1 MSLGWPEILLIA
13 LVVFLLFGA
22 GKLPRLMGDLAE
34 GVKAFK
40 KGLKDEDASVNTAT
54 KADDKPPQA

>member
-22 GKLPRLMGDLAE
+22 GKLPRLMGDVAD
-34 GVKAFK
+34 GIKAFK
-40 KGLKDEDASVNTAT
+40 KGMKDEDAKPSPTTT
-54 KADDKPPQA
+54 KEPETKV

>member
-13 LVVFLLFGA
+13 LVVLLLFGA
-22 GKLPRLMGDLAE
+22 GKLPRLMGDMAE

-40 KGLKDEDASVNTAT
+40 KGLKD
-54 KADDKPPQA
+54 DDKSSSDSEKNQ

>member
-22 GKLPRLMGDLAE
+22 GKLPRLMGDVAE
-34 GVKAFK
+34 GVRAFK
-40 KGLKDEDASVNTAT
+40 KGMKDEDT
-54 KADDKPPQA
+54 KASPTTKEPETKV

>member
-34 GVKAFK
+34 GIKSFK
-40 KGLKDEDASVNTAT
+40 KGMKD
-54 KADDKPPQA
+54 DDKPSP

>member
-22 GKLPRLMGDLAE
+22 GKLPRLMGDMAE

-40 KGLKDEDASVNTAT
+40 KGLKD
-54 KADDKPPQA
+54 DDKPAVQDKSDRDAT